1 MTERE
6 FLRLH
11 IEAVWGISVPPLDA
25 ASVELSPDA
34 ALPPWQLYLARLA
47 TGEQVTLW
55 RTDASAE
62 RRADAL
68 RRERIAGDTFDPA
81 LGMSREVVL
90 WQTGATT
97 SAPTPNPGARLLTA
111 DDAALVDAFEAGT
124 VPYFLDPQRAPCF
137 GVILDGRLV
146 TVAHSSRRTR
156 AACELGI
163 NTLPDARQRGYAR
176 AATLAWTAAVRSEG
190 LTPIYSAFAWNT
202 ASLRLAAAAGYR
214 AVSRSIYGP
223 VRAARE

>member
-25 ASVELSPDA
+25 ASVELLPG

-47 TGEQVTLW
+47 TGEQITLW
-55 RTDASAE
+55 RPDATAA
-62 RRADAL
+62 RRAEAL
-68 RRERIAGDTFDPA
+68 QREQLAGDTFDPA

-90 WQTGATT
+90 WQAGATGSAHAT
-97 SAPTPNPGARLLTA
+97 SPGARLLTA
-111 DDAALVDAFEAGT
+111 DDAALVEAFEAGT
-124 VPYFLDPQRAPCF
+124 IPYFLDPQRAPCY
-137 GVILDGRLV
+137 GVIVDGRLV
-146 TVAHSSRRTR
+146 SVAHSSRRTST
-156 AACELGI
+156 ACELGI

-176 AATLAWTAAVRSEG
+176 AATLAWTAAVRDEG
-190 LTPIYSAFAWNT
+190 LTPIYSAFAWNS

-214 AVSRSIYGP
+214 TASQSVYGP
-223 VRAARE
+223 VRAAHE